1 MIQQHK
7 SSNNLG
13 LKIGLSLVG
22 VIAVS
27 TIVYASYGTLQHNIA
42 AKTNAVYMQC
52 SSIDL
57 YYRNKLKKYDKS
69 SQTKQSIDIVAENND
84 ASKTNNNAL
93 NVKPAD
99 ESRTSPGVADTNGV
113 GRQLDV
119 RNGVYIIQH
128 GDTLSE
134 LSATLGYS
142 VDELAQY
149 NNIRNVNR
157 IYTGS
162 VLRLPP
168 R

>member
-1 MIQQHK
+1 MTQQHK

-27 TIVYASYGTLQHNIA
+27 TIVYTSYGALQHNIA
-42 AKTNAVYMQC
+42 AKTNAIYMQC

-69 SQTKQSIDIVAENND
+69 SQPKQSIDIVAESND
-84 ASKTNNNAL
+84 AKVNNNAL
-93 NVKPAD
+93 SAKPAD
-99 ESRTSPGVADTNGV
+99 ESRTSPGVADTKGT

-119 RNGVYIIQH
+119 CNGVYIIQY

-162 VLRLPP
+162 ILRLPP

>member
-1 MIQQHK
+1 MTQQHK

-13 LKIGLSLVG
+13 LKIGLSLFG

-27 TIVYASYGTLQHNIA
+27 AIVYTSYGALQHNIA
-42 AKTNAVYMQC
+42 AKSNAVYMQC

-69 SQTKQSIDIVAENND
+69 SQPKQSIDIVAENND
-84 ASKTNNNAL
+84 ANKVTNNAL
-93 NVKPAD
+93 NVKPID
-99 ESRTSPGVADTNGV
+99 ESRTSPGVADIKA
-113 GRQLDV
+113 
-119 RNGVYIIQH
+119 VYIIQH

-162 VLRLPP
+162 ILRLPP

>member
-1 MIQQHK
+1 MTQQHK

-27 TIVYASYGTLQHNIA
+27 TIVYTSYGALQHNIA
-42 AKTNAVYMQC
+42 AKTNAIYMQC

-69 SQTKQSIDIVAENND
+69 SQPKQSIDIVAESND
-84 ASKTNNNAL
+84 AKVNNNAL
-93 NVKPAD
+93 SVKPAD
-99 ESRTSPGVADTNGV
+99 ESRTSPGVADTKV
-113 GRQLDV
+113 TARQLDV

-149 NNIRNVNR
+149 NNIHNVNR

-162 VLRLPP
+162 ILRLPP

>member
-1 MIQQHK
+1 MTQQHK

-27 TIVYASYGTLQHNIA
+27 TIVYTSYGALQHNIA

-69 SQTKQSIDIVAENND
+69 SQPKQSIDIVAESND
-84 ASKTNNNAL
+84 VKVNNNAL
-93 NVKPAD
+93 DVKPAD
-99 ESRTSPGVADTNGV
+99 ESRTSPGVADTKV
-113 GRQLDV
+113 TTRQLDV

-162 VLRLPP
+162 ILRLPP

>member
-1 MIQQHK
+1 MTQQHK

-27 TIVYASYGTLQHNIA
+27 TIVYTSYGALQHNIA
-42 AKTNAVYMQC
+42 AKTNAIYMQC

-69 SQTKQSIDIVAENND
+69 SQPKQSIDIVAESND
-84 ASKTNNNAL
+84 AKVNNNAL
-93 NVKPAD
+93 DVKPAD
-99 ESRTSPGVADTNGV
+99 ESRTSPGVADTNKV

-162 VLRLPP
+162 VLRFPP

>member
-1 MIQQHK
+1 MTQQHK

-27 TIVYASYGTLQHNIA
+27 TIVYTSYGALQHNIA
-42 AKTNAVYMQC
+42 AKTNAIYMQC

-69 SQTKQSIDIVAENND
+69 SQPKQSIDIVAESND
-84 ASKTNNNAL
+84 ANVNNNAL
-93 NVKPAD
+93 SAKPVD
-99 ESRTSPGVADTNGV
+99 ESRTSPGVADTKATT
-113 GRQLDV
+113 RQLDV

-162 VLRLPP
+162 ILRLPS

>member
-1 MIQQHK
+1 MTQQHK

-27 TIVYASYGTLQHNIA
+27 TIVYTSYGALQHNIA
-42 AKTNAVYMQC
+42 AKTNAIYMQC

-69 SQTKQSIDIVAENND
+69 SQPKQSIDIVAESDD
-84 ASKTNNNAL
+84 AKVNNNAL
-93 NVKPAD
+93 SAKPAD
-99 ESRTSPGVADTNGV
+99 ESRTSPGVADTKATT
-113 GRQLDV
+113 RQLDV

-149 NNIRNVNR
+149 NSIRNVNR

>member
-1 MIQQHK
+1 MTQQHK

-27 TIVYASYGTLQHNIA
+27 TIVYTSYGALQHNIA
-42 AKTNAVYMQC
+42 AKTNAIYMQC

-69 SQTKQSIDIVAENND
+69 SQPKQSIDIVAESND
-84 ASKTNNNAL
+84 AKVNNNAL
-93 NVKPAD
+93 DVKPAD
-99 ESRTSPGVADTNGV
+99 ESRTSPGVADTKATI
-113 GRQLDV
+113 RQLDV

>member
-1 MIQQHK
+1 MTQQHK

-27 TIVYASYGTLQHNIA
+27 TIVYTSYGALQHNIV
-42 AKTNAVYMQC
+42 AKTNAIYMQC

-69 SQTKQSIDIVAENND
+69 SQPKQSIDIVAESND
-84 ASKTNNNAL
+84 VKVNNNAL
-93 NVKPAD
+93 DAKPAD
-99 ESRTSPGVADTNGV
+99 ESRTSPGVADTKV
-113 GRQLDV
+113 TTRQLDV

-162 VLRLPP
+162 ILRLPS

>member
-1 MIQQHK
+1 MTQQHK

-27 TIVYASYGTLQHNIA
+27 TIVYTSYGALQHNIA

-69 SQTKQSIDIVAENND
+69 SQPKQSVDIVAESND
-84 ASKTNNNAL
+84 AKVNNNAL
-93 NVKPAD
+93 SAKPAD
-99 ESRTSPGVADTNGV
+99 ESRTSPGVADTKGT

-162 VLRLPP
+162 ILRLPP

>member
-1 MIQQHK
+1 MTQQHK

-27 TIVYASYGTLQHNIA
+27 TIVYTSYGALQHNIA
-42 AKTNAVYMQC
+42 AKTNAIYMQC

-69 SQTKQSIDIVAENND
+69 SQPKQSIDIVAESND
-84 ASKTNNNAL
+84 AKVNNNAL
-93 NVKPAD
+93 DVKPAD
-99 ESRTSPGVADTNGV
+99 GSRTSPGVADTKV
-113 GRQLDV
+113 TTRQLDV

>member
-1 MIQQHK
+1 MTQQHK

-27 TIVYASYGTLQHNIA
+27 TIVYTSYGALQHNIA
-42 AKTNAVYMQC
+42 TKTNAVYMQC

-69 SQTKQSIDIVAENND
+69 SQPKQSIDIVAESND
-84 ASKTNNNAL
+84 AKVNSNAL
-93 NVKPAD
+93 SAKPAD
-99 ESRTSPGVADTNGV
+99 ESRTSLGVADTNKV

>member
-1 MIQQHK
+1 MTQQHK

-27 TIVYASYGTLQHNIA
+27 TIVYTSYGALQHNIA
-42 AKTNAVYMQC
+42 AKTNAIYMQC

-69 SQTKQSIDIVAENND
+69 SQPKQSIDIVAESND
-84 ASKTNNNAL
+84 AKVNNNAL
-93 NVKPAD
+93 SVKPAD
-99 ESRTSPGVADTNGV
+99 ESRTSPGVADANRV
-113 GRQLDV
+113 DRQLDV

>member
-1 MIQQHK
+1 MYKRQ
-7 SSNNLG
+7 
-13 LKIGLSLVG
+13 
-22 VIAVS
+22 
-27 TIVYASYGTLQHNIA
+27 
-42 AKTNAVYMQC
+42 
-52 SSIDL
+52 
-57 YYRNKLKKYDKS
+57 KYDKS
-69 SQTKQSIDIVAENND
+69 SQPKQSIDIVAESND

-99 ESRTSPGVADTNGV
+99 ESRTSPGVADTNRV